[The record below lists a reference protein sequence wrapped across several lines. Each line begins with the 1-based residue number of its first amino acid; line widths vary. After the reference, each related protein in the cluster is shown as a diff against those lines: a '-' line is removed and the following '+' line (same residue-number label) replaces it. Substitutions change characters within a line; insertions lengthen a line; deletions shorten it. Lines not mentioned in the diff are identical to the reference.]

1 MELEVRKF
9 AAQQVGRSSV
19 QDVCLALRNK
29 TATSAAGGKK
39 KHSNFT
45 QYSIFLSQRKPKV
58 TTCILLQLV

>member
-39 KHSNFT
+39 ST
-45 QYSIFLSQRKPKV
+45 ATLLSTPYF
-58 TTCILLQLV
+58 

>member
-1 MELEVRKF
+1 MQSLFKSALILVMELEVRKF

-39 KHSNFT
+39 SSAT
-45 QYSIFLSQRKPKV
+45 LLSTPYF
-58 TTCILLQLV
+58 